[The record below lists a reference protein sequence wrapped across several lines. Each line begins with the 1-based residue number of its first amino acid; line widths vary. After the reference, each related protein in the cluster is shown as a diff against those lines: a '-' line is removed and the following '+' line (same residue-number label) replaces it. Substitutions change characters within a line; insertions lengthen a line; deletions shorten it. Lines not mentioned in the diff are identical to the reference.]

1 MIKEVKMYTIICDN
15 CGKDLCDGTEYSCW
29 NDEDYVKDSAR
40 ESDWHI
46 TEDDKHYCDD
56 CYSWG
61 DEDELILKPIIK

>member
-1 MIKEVKMYTIICDN
+1 
-15 CGKDLCDGTEYSCW
+15 
-29 NDEDYVKDSAR
+29 VKDSAR